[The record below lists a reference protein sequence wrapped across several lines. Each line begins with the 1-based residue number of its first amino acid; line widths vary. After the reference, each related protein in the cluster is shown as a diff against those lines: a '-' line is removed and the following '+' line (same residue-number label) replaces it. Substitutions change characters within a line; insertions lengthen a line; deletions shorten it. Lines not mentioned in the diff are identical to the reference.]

1 MFAPPSAADPD
12 NKAGGLTSIN
22 ARPAARRQ
30 TVPKLMEGVMTYKIL
45 MVHLELDG
53 RNSGLLNIA
62 ADLAGKFDAGVIGIA
77 ACQPFQML
85 LDEGLTAGE
94 VTVAD
99 HTEICREITAV
110 EAEFRQALTGRV
122 KILEWRSG
130 ITYAPLSSYI
140 AGEARAADIIL
151 TRPDRG
157 ASILDNTRRVKIGDL
172 ALEAGRPVLIVPHG
186 VSTLALNNAFV
197 AWKDSREPRRA
208 VADALPLLRLAR
220 NVTVLEAAGKSA
232 QSEAHRRVVD
242 VARWLE
248 SHDITAEPVTST
260 LRGSDAADLY
270 SEMIVRGCDFL
281 VAGAYGHSR
290 MGEFVFGGV
299 THDMLLDPQYCV
311 LISH

>member
-1 MFAPPSAADPD
+1 MFTPPSTADPD
-12 NKAGGLTSIN
+12 NKAGELTSIN
-22 ARPAARRQ
+22 ARPAASRQ
-30 TVPKLMEGVMTYKIL
+30 TAPKSMEGVMTYKTL

-53 RNSGLLNIA
+53 HNSGLLNIA
-62 ADLAGKFDAGVIGIA
+62 ADLADKFNAGIIGIA

-85 LDEGLTAGE
+85 FDEGLTAGE

-99 HTEICREITAV
+99 RTEISREIAAA
-110 EAEFRQALTGRV
+110 EAEFRQALKGRV
-122 KILEWRSG
+122 KTLEWRSG
-130 ITYAPLSSYI
+130 ITYGPLSSYI

-157 ASILDNTRRVKIGDL
+157 ASLDNTRRVKIGDL

-220 NVTVLEAAGKSA
+220 NVTVLEAARKSA
-232 QSEAHRRVVD
+232 QSLALGRVVD